1 MNVNLDKFFDAQKPS
16 VTLFGKTYQV
26 DNDYKK
32 VIGIQA
38 LGAAIDK
45 KDAKQDDTGGLR
57 KFLEYSLIDGK
68 AAADEILSHSFGFEF
83 YNKIIN
89 GITAAMT
96 GKTLEEVEKVK
107 KAAMADGRFPGGT
120 GKRV

>member
-1 MNVNLDKFFDAQKPS
+1 MNVNLDKFFDSQKPGI
-16 VTLFGKTYQV
+16 TLFGKTYQV

-32 VIGIQA
+32 VIGME
-38 LGAAIDK
+38 AIGTSIDSK
-45 KDAKQDDTGGLR
+45 SNKGDDTGGLR

-68 AAADEILSHSFGFEF
+68 NAADDILSHSFGFDF
-83 YNKIIN
+83 YNTIIN

-96 GKTLEEVEKVK
+96 GRTIEEVEKMK
-107 KAAMADGRFPGGT
+107 KEALSGGRFPGGT

>member
-1 MNVNLDKFFDAQKPS
+1 MNVNLDKFFDAQKPTITVFS
-16 VTLFGKTYQV
+16 KTYQV

-38 LGAAIDK
+38 LGMAIDK
-45 KDAKQDDTGGLR
+45 KGAQQDNTGGLR
-57 KFLEYSLIDGK
+57 SFLEYSLVDGK

-83 YNKIIN
+83 YNRIIN

-96 GKTLEEVEKVK
+96 GKTLEEVEEIK
-107 KAAMADGRFPGGT
+107 KAAMAGGRFPGST
-120 GKRV
+120 KKWV